1 MTPPEAQGS
10 MVSGAALLAR
20 PTAAPRIA
28 HVGNIANNAYS
39 NAKFQRRL
47 RLAADSYNYPF
58 EFVFGHPEWED
69 ADFDS
74 HLSLFQPPDWRA
86 VPFTNGYVRPPWAKY
101 LSGRRRPYSYSTHAE
116 ASSHL
121 GLSGQ
126 LLDTGRVWTAVPG
139 NDGTP
144 VQRVSLAVMLRRLIR
159 SAGQRYASLARQGQ
173 PNMLERLQLY
183 VLRCL
188 RLAMNYV
195 WAWRVQTGL
204 LLNDRLREMRTDMR
218 EISVDSHI
226 ARLGR
231 RLRPLDYTDLTCWR
245 SFRPLAQDYDL
256 TVLYGPEVTKAGLL
270 PPHRPY
276 IAFEHATMRT
286 LPFENTVQGRLLAL
300 GYRLAE
306 ACIITNPDVLG
317 SAKRLGLRHYRFIPH
332 PVDETK
338 YCPSETPLA
347 DELRRELRECL
358 ARAAGLGGSG
368 AAPLASQPLI
378 FFCPS
383 RHEWSNGSDSKRS
396 DRVIHAFGRYVREA
410 EPAGSPAAAL
420 VLTKWGTDVRASQ
433 QLCRELGIEGRVVWR
448 HPMHKMR
455 LLEYYRAADIV
466 LDQFHEAVGSFGT
479 VTVEAMACARPV
491 IMYFNPQV
499 HEWCLEE
506 NPPIQSALTTPEI
519 YGRLVALAGS
529 AERRAAVG
537 AQSRAWVERWHG
549 WQRVAELHL
558 ELYRE
563 VFDRRGDT
571 AAVRALEAIAA
582 RPPALET

>member
-1 MTPPEAQGS
+1 MTS
-10 MVSGAALLAR
+10 S
-20 PTAAPRIA
+20 PRIA

-47 RLAADSYNYPF
+47 GLAADSYNYPF

-69 ADFDS
+69 ADFDAR
-74 HLSLFQPPDWRA
+74 LSLFQPPDWRA
-86 VPFTNGYVRPPWAKY
+86 VPFTNGYLRPSWAKY
-101 LSGRRRPYSYSTHAE
+101 LSGRRCPYGYATYDE
-116 ASSHL
+116 ASSHS

-139 NDGTP
+139 NGGGAG
-144 VQRVSLAVMLRRLIR
+144 QEVSLAMTPRRLIR
-159 SAGQRYASLARQGQ
+159 SAGHRYATLARQGQ
-173 PNMLERLQLY
+173 PNTSERLELY
-183 VLRCL
+183 VLRL
-188 RLAMNYV
+188 ARLAMNYV

-204 LLNDRLREMRTDMR
+204 LLNDRLREMRADMR

-231 RLRPLDYTDLTCWR
+231 RLRSLDYTDLVCWR
-245 SFRPLAQDYDL
+245 SFRPLVQDYDL
-256 TVLYGPEVTKAGLL
+256 TVLYGPEVTKAALL
-270 PPHRPY
+270 PPDRPY
-276 IAFEHATMRT
+276 IAFEHGTMRT
-286 LPFENTVQGRLLAL
+286 LPFEDTLQGRLLAI
-300 GYRLAE
+300 GYQLAE
-306 ACIITNPDVLG
+306 ACIITNPDVVS

-338 YCPSETPLA
+338 YCPGETPLA
-347 DELRRELRECL
+347 DELRRELRV
-358 ARAAGLGGSG
+358 
-368 AAPLASQPLI
+368 PLI

-396 DRVIHAFGRYVREA
+396 DRVIRAFGRYVREA
-410 EPAGSPAAAL
+410 EPAGLPAAAL
-420 VLTKWGTDVRASQ
+420 VLTEWGTDVRASK

-466 LDQFHEAVGSFGT
+466 LDQFHDAVGSFGT

-506 NPPIQSALTTPEI
+506 NPPLQSALTTPEI

-549 WQRVAELHL
+549 WERVAELHL

-571 AAVRALEAIAA
+571 AAVQALEAIAA

>member
-1 MTPPEAQGS
+1 MTLPEAQDS
-10 MVSGAALLAR
+10 RVSGAALLAR
-20 PTAAPRIA
+20 QTAAPRIA

-47 RLAADSYNYPF
+47 GLAADSYNYAF

-69 ADFDS
+69 ADFGEQLDLY
-74 HLSLFQPPDWRA
+74 HPPDWPA
-86 VPFTNGYVRPPWAKY
+86 LQFTNGYARPHWARY
-101 LSGRRRPYSYSTHAE
+101 LSGRPDPYGYTGYDEARRE
-116 ASSHL
+116 A
-121 GLSGQ
+121 GIQGQ
-126 LLDTGRVWTAVPG
+126 YLDTGRVWTAVPATG
-139 NDGTP
+139 EPAGLGPTLML
-144 VQRVSLAVMLRRLIR
+144 RLRRLAHS
-159 SAGQRYASLARQGQ
+159 SAQRYASLARQGQ
-173 PNMLERLQLY
+173 LTPRERLEFLLLMLVRAAVDNVSLWRLQLG
-183 VLRCL
+183 V
-188 RLAMNYV
+188 AM
-195 WAWRVQTGL
+195 
-204 LLNDRLREMRTDMR
+204 NDRLRAIRSDMR
-218 EISVDSHI
+218 AVDTHSHLTQ
-226 ARLGR
+226 AGQ
-231 RLRPLDYTDLTCWR
+231 RLRPRNYSRLTCWR
-245 SFRPLAQDYDL
+245 SFRPLSQDYDL
-256 TVLYGPEVTKAGLL
+256 SVLYGLEVTKAGLL
-270 PPHRPY
+270 PPDRPY
-276 IAFEHATMRT
+276 IAFEHATMRS
-286 LPFENTVQGRLLAL
+286 LPFEDTVQGRLLAL
-300 GYRLAE
+300 GYQLAE
-306 ACIITNPDVLG
+306 ACIITNPDVLS

-338 YCPSETPLA
+338 YCPGETPLA
-347 DELRRELRECL
+347 DELRRELRV
-358 ARAAGLGGSG
+358 
-368 AAPLASQPLI
+368 PLI

-396 DRVIHAFGRYVREA
+396 DRVIRAFGRYVREA
-410 EPAGSPAAAL
+410 EPAGLPAAAL

-433 QLCRELGIEGRVVWR
+433 QLCRELGVEGRVVWL

-455 LLEYYRAADIV
+455 LLEYYRAADVV
-466 LDQFHEAVGSFGT
+466 LDQFHDAVGSFGT

-571 AAVRALEAIAA
+571 VAVRALEAITA
-582 RPPALET
+582 RPPALETET

>member
-1 MTPPEAQGS
+1 MIAT
-10 MVSGAALLAR
+10 
-20 PTAAPRIA
+20 PRIA

-47 RLAADSYNYPF
+47 GLAADSYNYPF

-69 ADFDS
+69 ADFGEQLDLY
-74 HLSLFQPPDWRA
+74 HPPDWPA
-86 VPFTNGYVRPPWAKY
+86 LQFTNGYARPHWARY
-101 LSGRRRPYSYSTHAE
+101 LSGRPDPYGYTGYDEARRE
-116 ASSHL
+116 A
-121 GLSGQ
+121 GIQGQ
-126 LLDTGRVWTAVPG
+126 YLDTGRVWTAVPATG
-139 NDGTP
+139 EPAGLGPTLTL
-144 VQRVSLAVMLRRLIR
+144 RLRRFAHS
-159 SAGQRYASLARQGQ
+159 SAQRYAALARQGQ
-173 PNMLERLQLY
+173 LTPRERLEFWVLMLVRAAVDNVSIWRLQLGI
-183 VLRCL
+183 
-188 RLAMNYV
+188 AM
-195 WAWRVQTGL
+195 
-204 LLNDRLREMRTDMR
+204 NDRLRTIRADMR
-218 EISVDSHI
+218 AVDTDSRL
-226 ARLGR
+226 ARAGR
-231 RLRPLDYTDLTCWR
+231 KLRPRSYSRLTCWR
-245 SFRPLAQDYDL
+245 SFRPLARDYDL
-256 TVLYGPEVTKAGLL
+256 TVLYGLEVTKAGLL
-270 PPHRPY
+270 PPDRPY

-286 LPFENTVQGRLLAL
+286 LPFENTLQGRLLAL

-338 YCPSETPLA
+338 YCPGETPLA

-396 DRVIHAFGRYVREA
+396 DRAIRAFGRYVREA
-410 EPAGSPAAAL
+410 EPAGLPAAAL

-529 AERRAAVG
+529 AERRAAIG

-549 WQRVAELHL
+549 WQRVAEAHL

-571 AAVRALEAIAA
+571 AAVRALGAIAA

>member
-1 MTPPEAQGS
+1 MTS
-10 MVSGAALLAR
+10 
-20 PTAAPRIA
+20 APRIA

-47 RLAADSYNYPF
+47 GLAADSYNYPF

-69 ADFDS
+69 ADFDA

-86 VPFTNGYVRPPWAKY
+86 VPFTNGYLRPSWAKY
-101 LSGRRRPYSYSTHAE
+101 LSGRRCPYGYATYDE
-116 ASSHL
+116 ASSHI

-139 NDGTP
+139 NSGTP
-144 VQRVSLAVMLRRLIR
+144 GQRVSLAVTLRRLIR
-159 SAGQRYASLARQGQ
+159 SAGQRYATLARQGQ
-173 PNMLERLQLY
+173 PNALEWFQLY
-183 VLRCL
+183 VLRGA

-204 LLNDRLREMRTDMR
+204 LLNDRLREMRVDMS
-218 EISVDSHI
+218 EISGDSHL

-245 SFRPLAQDYDL
+245 SFRPLSQDHDL

-270 PPHRPY
+270 PPERPY
-276 IAFEHATMRT
+276 IAFEHGTMRT
-286 LPFENTVQGRLLAL
+286 LPFEDTVQGRLLAL
-300 GYRLAE
+300 GYQLAE

-338 YCPSETPLA
+338 YCPGETSLA
-347 DELRRELRECL
+347 DELRRELRV
-358 ARAAGLGGSG
+358 
-368 AAPLASQPLI
+368 PLI

-396 DRVIHAFGRYVREA
+396 DRVIRAFGRYVREA
-410 EPAGSPAAAL
+410 EPAGLPAAAL
-420 VLTKWGTDVRASQ
+420 VLTKWGTEVRASQ
-433 QLCRELGIEGRVVWR
+433 QLCSELGIEGRVVWL
-448 HPMHKMR
+448 HPMHKMC
-455 LLEYYRAADIV
+455 LLEYYRAADVV

-479 VTVEAMACARPV
+479 VTVEAMACACPV

-519 YGRLVALAGS
+519 YGRIVALAGS

-549 WQRVAELHL
+549 WQRVAGMHL

-571 AAVRALEAIAA
+571 AAVRALEAITA
-582 RPPALET
+582 RPPALGI

>member
-1 MTPPEAQGS
+1 MTG
-10 MVSGAALLAR
+10 
-20 PTAAPRIA
+20 APRIA
-28 HVGNIANNAYS
+28 HIGNIANNAYS

-47 RLAADSYNYPF
+47 GISADSYNYPF
-58 EFVFGHPEWED
+58 EFIFGHPEWED
-69 ADFDS
+69 ADFEEQLDLY
-74 HLSLFQPPDWRA
+74 HPPDWPA
-86 VPFTNGYVRPPWAKY
+86 LHFTNGYERPRWARY
-101 LSGRRRPYSYSTHAE
+101 LSGRSDPYGYTGYAE
-116 ASSHL
+116 ARREAGMH
-121 GLSGQ
+121 GQ
-126 LLDTGRVWTAVPG
+126 YLDTGRVWTAAPTG
-139 NDGTP
+139 GGSAGLGPT
-144 VQRVSLAVMLRRLIR
+144 LMLRLRR
-159 SAGQRYASLARQGQ
+159 FARAAAQRYADLARQGQ
-173 PNMLERLQLY
+173 MTSREHLEF
-183 VLRCL
+183 
-188 RLAMNYV
+188 
-195 WAWRVQTGL
+195 L
-204 LLNDRLREMRTDMR
+204 LLVLVRAAVDNASGMRLILGIAMNDRLRAIRAEMRA
-218 EISVDSHI
+218 VDNDS
-226 ARLGR
+226 RLAEAGLKL
-231 RLRPLDYTDLTCWR
+231 RLRNYSRLTCWR
-245 SFRPLAQDYDL
+245 SFRPLSQDYDL
-256 TVLYGPEVTKAGLL
+256 TVLYGLDVTKAGLL
-270 PPHRPY
+270 PPGRPY

-286 LPFENTVQGRLLAL
+286 LPFEDTLQGRLLAL

-338 YCPSETPLA
+338 YCPGETPLA
-347 DELRRELRECL
+347 DELRRELRERL
-358 ARAAGLGGSG
+358 ARAAGLGGSS

-378 FFCPS
+378 FLCPS

-396 DRVIHAFGRYVREA
+396 DRVIRAFGRYVREA
-410 EPAGSPAAAL
+410 EPEGLPSAAL
-420 VLTKWGTDVRASQ
+420 VLTEWGTDVRASQ
-433 QLCRELGIEGRVVWR
+433 QLCRELGIEGRVVWC

-506 NPPIQSALTTPEI
+506 NPPIQSALTMPEI

-529 AERRAAVG
+529 AERRAAIG

-571 AAVRALEAIAA
+571 AAVRALEAITAQ
-582 RPPALET
+582 PPALET

>member
-1 MTPPEAQGS
+1 MIPPEAQDS

-20 PTAAPRIA
+20 QTGAPRIA

-47 RLAADSYNYPF
+47 GLAADSYNYPF

-69 ADFDS
+69 ADFDAR
-74 HLSLFQPPDWRA
+74 LRLFQPPDWRA
-86 VPFTNGYVRPPWAKY
+86 VPFTNGYVRPPWTKY
-101 LSGRRRPYSYSTHAE
+101 LSGRRRPYGYATYDE
-116 ASSHL
+116 ASSEI
-121 GLSGQ
+121 GLSNQ
-126 LLDTGRVWTAVPG
+126 ILDTGRVWTAVPG
-139 NDGTP
+139 NGSGAG
-144 VQRVSLAVMLRRLIR
+144 QKVSLAMALRRLMR
-159 SAGQRYASLARQGQ
+159 AAGQRYATLARQGQ
-173 PNMLERLQLY
+173 PNTLERLQLY
-183 VLRCL
+183 VLRWV

-204 LLNDRLREMRTDMR
+204 LLNDRLRETRVDMR
-218 EISVDSHI
+218 ETSVDSHI
-226 ARLGR
+226 AQLGR

-270 PPHRPY
+270 PPDRPY
-276 IAFEHATMRT
+276 IAFEHGTMRT
-286 LPFENTVQGRLLAL
+286 LPFENTLQGRLLAL

-338 YCPSETPLA
+338 YCPDETPRA
-347 DELRRELRECL
+347 EELRRELRECL
-358 ARAAGLGGSG
+358 TRAAGLGGSG

-410 EPAGSPAAAL
+410 EPAGLPAAAL

-499 HEWCLEE
+499 HKWCLEE

-537 AQSRAWVERWHG
+537 AQSRAWVKRWHG
-549 WQRVAELHL
+549 WQRVAEAHL

-563 VFDRRGDT
+563 VFDRRGNT
-571 AAVRALEAIAA
+571 AAVRALEAVAA
-582 RPPALET
+582 RPPTIGT

>member
-1 MTPPEAQGS
+1 MTVPEAQDS
-10 MVSGAALLAR
+10 MVSGAALPADQ
-20 PTAAPRIA
+20 TAAPRIA

-47 RLAADSYNYPF
+47 GITADSYNYPF

-69 ADFDS
+69 ADFGERLDLY
-74 HLSLFQPPDWRA
+74 HPPDWPA
-86 VPFTNGYVRPPWAKY
+86 LHFTNGYERPYWARY
-101 LSGRRRPYSYSTHAE
+101 LSGRPEPYGYAGYDEARRE
-116 ASSHL
+116 AGMH
-121 GLSGQ
+121 GQ
-126 LLDTGRVWTAVPG
+126 YLDTGRVWTAAPATG
-139 NDGTP
+139 EPAGLGPT
-144 VQRVSLAVMLRRLIR
+144 LALRLRRFAR
-159 SAGQRYASLARQGQ
+159 STAQRYAALARQGQ
-173 PNMLERLQLY
+173 LTPRERLEFVLLMLVRAAVDNVSMWRLQLGI
-183 VLRCL
+183 
-188 RLAMNYV
+188 AM
-195 WAWRVQTGL
+195 
-204 LLNDRLREMRTDMR
+204 NDRLRAIRADMR
-218 EISVDSHI
+218 AVDTDS
-226 ARLGR
+226 RLSQAGR
-231 RLRPLDYTDLTCWR
+231 KLRPRNYARLTCWR

-256 TVLYGPEVTKAGLL
+256 TVLYGLEVTKAGLL
-270 PPHRPY
+270 PLDRPY

-286 LPFENTVQGRLLAL
+286 LPFEDTLQGRLLAL
-300 GYRLAE
+300 GYQLAD

-338 YCPSETPLA
+338 YSPGETPLA

-358 ARAAGLGGSG
+358 ARDAGLGGSG

-396 DRVIHAFGRYVREA
+396 DRVIRAFGRYVREA
-410 EPAGSPAAAL
+410 EPAGLPAAAL

-433 QLCRELGIEGRVVWR
+433 QLCHTLGIDGRVVWR
-448 HPMHKMR
+448 HPMHKTR

-529 AERRAAVG
+529 AERRAAIG

-549 WQRVAELHL
+549 WQRVAQAHL
-558 ELYRE
+558 ELYCE

-582 RPPALET
+582 RPPTIGT

>member
-1 MTPPEAQGS
+1 M
-10 MVSGAALLAR
+10 
-20 PTAAPRIA
+20 TAAPRIA

-47 RLAADSYNYPF
+47 GLAADSYNYPF

-69 ADFDS
+69 ADFGEQLDLY
-74 HLSLFQPPDWRA
+74 HPPEWPALR
-86 VPFTNGYVRPPWAKY
+86 FTNGYERPHWAHY
-101 LSGRRRPYSYSTHAE
+101 LSGRPEPYGYTGYGE
-116 ASSHL
+116 ARCEAGMH
-121 GLSGQ
+121 GQ
-126 LLDTGRVWTAVPG
+126 YLDTGRVWTAAPATG
-139 NDGTP
+139 EPAGLGPT
-144 VQRVSLAVMLRRLIR
+144 LALRLRRLSR
-159 SAGQRYASLARQGQ
+159 AVAQRYAALARQGQ
-173 PNMLERLQLY
+173 LTPRERLEFLLLMLVRAAVDNVSVWRLQLGI
-183 VLRCL
+183 
-188 RLAMNYV
+188 AM
-195 WAWRVQTGL
+195 
-204 LLNDRLREMRTDMR
+204 NDRLRAIRADMR
-218 EISVDSHI
+218 AVDTDS
-226 ARLGR
+226 RLAQAGQK
-231 RLRPLDYTDLTCWR
+231 LRPRSYSRLTCWR
-245 SFRPLAQDYDL
+245 SFRPLVQDYDL
-256 TVLYGPEVTKAGLL
+256 TVLYGLEVTKAGLL
-270 PPHRPY
+270 PPDRPY
-276 IAFEHATMRT
+276 VAFEHSTMRT
-286 LPFENTVQGRLLAL
+286 LPFENTLQGRLLAL

-338 YCPSETPLA
+338 YCPGETPLA

-410 EPAGSPAAAL
+410 EPAGLPAAAL

-491 IMYFNPQV
+491 IMYFNPLV

-529 AERRAAVG
+529 AERRAAIG

-549 WQRVAELHL
+549 WQRVAEAHL

-571 AAVRALEAIAA
+571 AAVHALEAITA
-582 RPPALET
+582 RPPAEGWT

>member
-1 MTPPEAQGS
+1 MTG
-10 MVSGAALLAR
+10 
-20 PTAAPRIA
+20 APRIA

-47 RLAADSYNYPF
+47 GVAADSYNYAF

-69 ADFDS
+69 ADFAEQLDLY
-74 HLSLFQPPDWRA
+74 HPPDWLA
-86 VPFTNGYVRPPWAKY
+86 LHFTNGYTRPDWARY
-101 LSGRRRPYSYSTHAE
+101 LSGRSDPYGYTGYEAARRE
-116 ASSHL
+116 AGMH
-121 GLSGQ
+121 GQ
-126 LLDTGRVWTAVPG
+126 YLDTGRVWTAAPTG
-139 NDGTP
+139 GKP
-144 VQRVSLAVMLRRLIR
+144 AGLRLMPMLRLRRFARTAAL
-159 SAGQRYASLARQGQ
+159 RYAALARQGQ
-173 PNMLERLQLY
+173 LTPRERLEFLLLML
-183 VLRCL
+183 VRAAVDNAAGTRLLFGIAMNDRMRAIRADMRAVASDS
-188 RLAMNYV
+188 RLAQ
-195 WAWRVQTGL
+195 AG
-204 LLNDRLREMRTDMR
+204 EK
-218 EISVDSHI
+218 
-226 ARLGR
+226 
-231 RLRPLDYTDLTCWR
+231 LRPRNYSRLTCWR
-245 SFRPLAQDYDL
+245 SFRPLVQNYDL
-256 TVLYGPEVTKAGLL
+256 TVLYGLEVTKAGLL
-270 PPHRPY
+270 PPDRPY

-286 LPFENTVQGRLLAL
+286 LPFEDTLQGRLLAF

-306 ACIITNPDVLG
+306 ACIITNPDVLS
-317 SAKRLGLRHYRFIPH
+317 SAKRLGLQHYRFIPH

-338 YCPSETPLA
+338 YCPGETPLA
-347 DELRRELRECL
+347 DELRRELR
-358 ARAAGLGGSG
+358 A
-368 AAPLASQPLI
+368 PLI
-378 FFCPS
+378 FFSPS

-396 DRVIHAFGRYVREA
+396 DRVIRAFGRYVREA
-410 EPAGSPAAAL
+410 EPAGLPAAAL
-420 VLTKWGTDVRASQ
+420 VLTEWGTDVRASK

-466 LDQFHEAVGSFGT
+466 LDQFHDAVGSFGT

-549 WQRVAELHL
+549 WQRVAEMHL

-582 RPPALET
+582 RPPALETET

>member
-1 MTPPEAQGS
+1 
-10 MVSGAALLAR
+10 MVSGEAHQAFQ
-20 PTAAPRIA
+20 TAPPRIA

-47 RLAADSYNYPF
+47 GLAADSYNYAF

-69 ADFDS
+69 ADFGEQLDLY
-74 HLSLFQPPDWRA
+74 HPPDWPA
-86 VPFTNGYVRPPWAKY
+86 LQFTNGYARPQWARY
-101 LSGRRRPYSYSTHAE
+101 LSGRPDPYGYTGYDEARRE
-116 ASSHL
+116 A
-121 GLSGQ
+121 GIQGQ
-126 LLDTGRVWTAVPG
+126 YLDTGRVWTAVPAAG
-139 NDGTP
+139 RPTGFGP
-144 VQRVSLAVMLRRLIR
+144 VLELRLRRFAR
-159 SAGQRYASLARQGQ
+159 STAQRYASLVRQSQ
-173 PNMLERLQLY
+173 LTTRERVEFLVLMLIRAAVDNVSIWRLQLGI
-183 VLRCL
+183 
-188 RLAMNYV
+188 AM
-195 WAWRVQTGL
+195 
-204 LLNDRLREMRTDMR
+204 NDRLRAIRADMR
-218 EISVDSHI
+218 AVDTDS
-226 ARLGR
+226 RLAKVGQKLGPR
-231 RLRPLDYTDLTCWR
+231 SYSRLVCWR
-245 SFRPLAQDYDL
+245 SFRPLSQDYDL
-256 TVLYGPEVTKAGLL
+256 TVLYGLEVTKAGLL
-270 PPHRPY
+270 PPERPY

-300 GYRLAE
+300 GYQLAD

-338 YCPSETPLA
+338 YCPDETPLA
-347 DELRRELRECL
+347 NERRRELRKCL
-358 ARAAGLGGSG
+358 FRDAGLGGSG
-368 AAPLASQPLI
+368 AAPLASQPLL

-396 DRVIHAFGRYVREA
+396 DRVIRAFGRYVREA
-410 EPAGSPAAAL
+410 EPAGLPAAVL
-420 VLTKWGTDVRASQ
+420 VLTEWGTDVRASQ
-433 QLCRELGIEGRVVWR
+433 QLCRDLGIEGRVVWR

-537 AQSRAWVERWHG
+537 TQSRAWIERWHG
-549 WQRVAELHL
+549 WRRVAELHL

-563 VFDRRGDT
+563 VFDRRGNA

>member
-1 MTPPEAQGS
+1 MTS
-10 MVSGAALLAR
+10 
-20 PTAAPRIA
+20 APRIA

-47 RLAADSYNYPF
+47 GLAADSYNYPF

-69 ADFDS
+69 ADFDA

-101 LSGRRRPYSYSTHAE
+101 LSGRRHPYSYTTHAE
-116 ASSHL
+116 ASSHI

-139 NDGTP
+139 NGGTP
-144 VQRVSLAVMLRRLIR
+144 VQRISLAVTLRRLIR

-173 PNMLERLQLY
+173 PNTLERLQLY

-204 LLNDRLREMRTDMR
+204 LLNDRLREMRVDMR
-218 EISVDSHI
+218 EISMDSHI
-226 ARLGR
+226 ARVGR
-231 RLRPLDYTDLTCWR
+231 HMRPLDYTDLTCWR
-245 SFRPLAQDYDL
+245 SFRPLSQDYDL

-270 PPHRPY
+270 PPDRPY

-286 LPFENTVQGRLLAL
+286 LPFEDTLQGRLLAL

-306 ACIITNPDVLG
+306 ACIITNPDVLD
-317 SAKRLGLRHYRFIPH
+317 SAKRLGLQHYRFIPH

-338 YCPSETPLA
+338 YCPGETPLA
-347 DELRRELRECL
+347 DELRRELRV
-358 ARAAGLGGSG
+358 
-368 AAPLASQPLI
+368 PLI

-396 DRVIHAFGRYVREA
+396 DRVIRAFGRYVREA
-410 EPAGSPAAAL
+410 EPAGLPAAAL
-420 VLTKWGTDVRASQ
+420 VLTEWGTDVRASK
-433 QLCRELGIEGRVVWR
+433 QLCQELGIEARVVWR

-571 AAVRALEAIAA
+571 AAVQALEAITAQ
-582 RPPALET
+582 PPVAGT

>member
-1 MTPPEAQGS
+1 M
-10 MVSGAALLAR
+10 
-20 PTAAPRIA
+20 TAAPRIA

-47 RLAADSYNYPF
+47 GLAADSYNYPF

-69 ADFDS
+69 ADFDAS
-74 HLSLFQPPDWRA
+74 LGLFQPPASGA

-101 LSGRRRPYSYSTHAE
+101 ISGRRCPYSYTTYEE
-116 ASSHL
+116 ASSHTD
-121 GLSGQ
+121 LSGQ

-139 NDGTP
+139 KGGVP
-144 VQRVSLAVMLRRLIR
+144 GRKGPLVVLLRRLIR
-159 SAGQRYASLARQGQ
+159 AAGQRYATLNRQGQ
-173 PNMLERLQLY
+173 PNAPERLQLY
-183 VLRCL
+183 ILRWA

-195 WAWRVQTGL
+195 WAWRVQAGL
-204 LLNDRLREMRTDMR
+204 LLNDRLQEMRADMR
-218 EISVDSHI
+218 EISRDSHL
-226 ARLGR
+226 ARIGH
-231 RLRPLDYTDLTCWR
+231 RLRPRDYTDLAYLACWR

-270 PPHRPY
+270 PPDRPY
-276 IAFEHATMRT
+276 IAFEHGTMRT
-286 LPFENTVQGRLLAL
+286 LPFENTLQGRLLAL
-300 GYRLAE
+300 GYQQAD

-338 YCPSETPLA
+338 YCPDETSLTN
-347 DELRRELRECL
+347 ELRRELRECL
-358 ARAAGLGGSG
+358 FRDAGLGGSG
-368 AAPLASQPLI
+368 AAPLASQPLL

-396 DRVIHAFGRYVREA
+396 DRVIRAFGRYVREA
-410 EPAGSPAAAL
+410 EPAGLPAAAL

-433 QLCRELGIEGRVVWR
+433 QLCHDLGIEGRVVWR

-466 LDQFHEAVGSFGT
+466 LDQFHGAVGSFGT

-506 NPPIQSALTTPEI
+506 NPPIQSALSTPEI
-519 YGRLVALAGS
+519 YGQLVALAGS
-529 AERRAAVG
+529 GERRAAVG

-549 WQRVAELHL
+549 WRRVAEMHL

-563 VFDRRGDT
+563 VFHRRGDT

>member
-1 MTPPEAQGS
+1 M
-10 MVSGAALLAR
+10 
-20 PTAAPRIA
+20 TAAPRIA

-47 RLAADSYNYPF
+47 GLAADSYNYPF

-69 ADFDS
+69 ADFDAG
-74 HLSLFQPPDWRA
+74 LGLFQPPASGA

-101 LSGRRRPYSYSTHAE
+101 ISGRRCPYSYTTYEE
-116 ASSHL
+116 ASSHT

-139 NDGTP
+139 NGGVP
-144 VQRVSLAVMLRRLIR
+144 GRKGSLVVLLRRLIR
-159 SAGQRYASLARQGQ
+159 AAGQRYATLNRQGQ
-173 PNMLERLQLY
+173 PNAPERLQLY
-183 VLRCL
+183 VLRWA

-204 LLNDRLREMRTDMR
+204 LLNDRLQEMRADMR
-218 EISVDSHI
+218 EISRDSHL
-226 ARLGR
+226 ARIGR
-231 RLRPLDYTDLTCWR
+231 RLRPRDYTDLACLACWR

-270 PPHRPY
+270 PPDRPY
-276 IAFEHATMRT
+276 IAFEHGTMRT
-286 LPFENTVQGRLLAL
+286 LPFENTLQGRLLAL
-300 GYRLAE
+300 GYQQAD

-338 YCPSETPLA
+338 YCPGETPLA
-347 DELRRELRECL
+347 NERRRELRRELRV
-358 ARAAGLGGSG
+358 
-368 AAPLASQPLI
+368 PLI

-396 DRVIHAFGRYVREA
+396 DRVIRAFGRYVREA
-410 EPAGSPAAAL
+410 EPAGLPAAAL

-433 QLCRELGIEGRVVWR
+433 QLCHDLGIEGRVVWR

-529 AERRAAVG
+529 AARRAAVG

-549 WQRVAELHL
+549 WRRVAEMHL

>member
-1 MTPPEAQGS
+1 MPRSRDSTVSEEAHQAS
-10 MVSGAALLAR
+10 R
-20 PTAAPRIA
+20 TAPPRIA

-47 RLAADSYNYPF
+47 GLAADSYNYPF

-69 ADFDS
+69 ADFREQLDLY
-74 HLSLFQPPDWRA
+74 HPPDWPA
-86 VPFTNGYVRPPWAKY
+86 LQFTNGYARPQWARY
-101 LSGRRRPYSYSTHAE
+101 LSGRPDPYGYTGYDEARRE
-116 ASSHL
+116 A
-121 GLSGQ
+121 GIQGQ
-126 LLDTGRVWTAVPG
+126 YLDTGRVWTAVPAAG
-139 NDGTP
+139 RPTGFGP
-144 VQRVSLAVMLRRLIR
+144 ALELRLRRFAR
-159 SAGQRYASLARQGQ
+159 STAQRYASLVRQSQ
-173 PNMLERLQLY
+173 LTTRERVEFLVLILIRAAVDNVSIWRLQLGI
-183 VLRCL
+183 
-188 RLAMNYV
+188 AM
-195 WAWRVQTGL
+195 
-204 LLNDRLREMRTDMR
+204 NDRLRAIRADMR
-218 EISVDSHI
+218 AVDTDS
-226 ARLGR
+226 RLAKVGQKLGPR
-231 RLRPLDYTDLTCWR
+231 SYSRLVCWR
-245 SFRPLAQDYDL
+245 SFRPLSQDYDL
-256 TVLYGPEVTKAGLL
+256 TVLYGLEVTKAGLL
-270 PPHRPY
+270 PPERPY

-300 GYRLAE
+300 GYQLAD

-338 YCPSETPLA
+338 YCPDETPLA
-347 DELRRELRECL
+347 NERRRELRKCL
-358 ARAAGLGGSG
+358 FRDAGLGGSG
-368 AAPLASQPLI
+368 AAPLASQPLL

-396 DRVIHAFGRYVREA
+396 DRVIRAFGRYVREA
-410 EPAGSPAAAL
+410 EPAGLPAAAL

-433 QLCRELGIEGRVVWR
+433 QLCRDLGIEGRVVWL

-466 LDQFHEAVGSFGT
+466 LDQFNDDVGSFGT

-529 AERRAAVG
+529 AARRAAVG

-549 WQRVAELHL
+549 WQRVAEMHL
-558 ELYRE
+558 DLYRE

-571 AAVRALEAIAA
+571 AAVRALEAIAT

>member
-1 MTPPEAQGS
+1 M
-10 MVSGAALLAR
+10 
-20 PTAAPRIA
+20 TAAPRIA

-47 RLAADSYNYPF
+47 GLAADSYNYPF

-69 ADFDS
+69 ADFDA
-74 HLSLFQPPDWRA
+74 HLSLFQPPTGRA

-101 LSGRRRPYSYSTHAE
+101 ISGRRFPYSYTTYEE
-116 ASSHL
+116 ASSHA

-126 LLDTGRVWTAVPG
+126 LLDTGRVWAAVPDSSG
-139 NDGTP
+139 APG
-144 VQRVSLAVMLRRLIR
+144 RKGSLVVLLRRLIR
-159 SAGQRYASLARQGQ
+159 AAGQRYATLNRQGQ
-173 PNMLERLQLY
+173 PNAPEWLQLY
-183 VLRCL
+183 VLRWA

-204 LLNDRLREMRTDMR
+204 LLNDRLQEMRADMH
-218 EISVDSHI
+218 EISRDSHL

-231 RLRPLDYTDLTCWR
+231 RLRPRDYTDLACLACWR

-270 PPHRPY
+270 PPDRPY
-276 IAFEHATMRT
+276 VAFEHGTMRT
-286 LPFENTVQGRLLAL
+286 LPFENTLQGQLLAL
-300 GYRLAE
+300 GYQLAD

-338 YCPSETPLA
+338 YCPGETPLA
-347 DELRRELRECL
+347 NELRRELRV
-358 ARAAGLGGSG
+358 
-368 AAPLASQPLI
+368 PLI

-396 DRVIHAFGRYVREA
+396 DRVIRAFGRYVREA
-410 EPAGSPAAAL
+410 EPAGLPAAAL

-433 QLCRELGIEGRVVWR
+433 QLCHDLGIEGRVVWR

-466 LDQFHEAVGSFGT
+466 LDQFHDAVGSFGT

-491 IMYFNPQV
+491 IMYFNPQA

-519 YGRLVALAGS
+519 YGQLVALAGS

-549 WQRVAELHL
+549 WRPVAELHM

-571 AAVRALEAIAA
+571 AAVQALEAIAA

>member
-1 MTPPEAQGS
+1 MTS
-10 MVSGAALLAR
+10 
-20 PTAAPRIA
+20 APRIA

-47 RLAADSYNYPF
+47 GLAADSYNYPF

-69 ADFDS
+69 ADFGEQLD
-74 HLSLFQPPDWRA
+74 LYNPPDW
-86 VPFTNGYVRPPWAKY
+86 PTLQFTNGYARPHWTRY
-101 LSGRRRPYSYSTHAE
+101 LSGRPDPYGYTGYGE
-116 ASSHL
+116 AQREAGMH
-121 GLSGQ
+121 GQ
-126 LLDTGRVWTAVPG
+126 YLDTGRVWTAAPATG
-139 NDGTP
+139 EPAGLGPTLM
-144 VQRVSLAVMLRRLIR
+144 RRLRRFAHA
-159 SAGQRYASLARQGQ
+159 AGQRYAALARQGQ
-173 PNMLERLQLY
+173 LTPRERLEY
-183 VLRCL
+183 MYL
-188 RLAMNYV
+188 RLVRGAVDNSSGMRLRFGIAM
-195 WAWRVQTGL
+195 
-204 LLNDRLREMRTDMR
+204 NDRLRAIRADMR
-218 EISVDSHI
+218 AVAGDSHL
-226 ARLGR
+226 AQAGWK
-231 RLRPLDYTDLTCWR
+231 LRPRSYSRLTCWR
-245 SFRPLAQDYDL
+245 SFRPLSQDYDL
-256 TVLYGPEVTKAGLL
+256 TVLYGLEVTKAGLL
-270 PPHRPY
+270 PPDRPY
-276 IAFEHATMRT
+276 IAFEHGTMRT
-286 LPFENTVQGRLLAL
+286 LPFEDTLQGRLLAF

-338 YCPSETPLA
+338 YCPGETPLA
-347 DELRRELRECL
+347 DELRRELRV
-358 ARAAGLGGSG
+358 
-368 AAPLASQPLI
+368 PLI

-383 RHEWSNGSDSKRS
+383 RHEWNNGSDSKRS
-396 DRVIHAFGRYVREA
+396 DRAIRAFGRYVREA
-410 EPAGSPAAAL
+410 EPAGLPAAAL
-420 VLTKWGTDVRASQ
+420 VLTEWGTDVRASK

-529 AERRAAVG
+529 AERCAAVG

-571 AAVRALEAIAA
+571 VAVRALEAITA
-582 RPPALET
+582 RPPALETET

>member
-1 MTPPEAQGS
+1 MES
-10 MVSGAALLAR
+10 SLICII
-20 PTAAPRIA
+20 PRIGPA
-28 HVGNIANNAYS
+28 LH
-39 NAKFQRRL
+39 
-47 RLAADSYNYPF
+47 
-58 EFVFGHPEWED
+58 
-69 ADFDS
+69 
-74 HLSLFQPPDWRA
+74 
-86 VPFTNGYVRPPWAKY
+86 FTNGYARPHWARY
-101 LSGRRRPYSYSTHAE
+101 LSGRPDPYGYTGYDE
-116 ASSHL
+116 A
-121 GLSGQ
+121 
-126 LLDTGRVWTAVPG
+126 R
-139 NDGTP
+139 
-144 VQRVSLAVMLRRLIR
+144 QR
-159 SAGQRYASLARQGQ
+159 GRYAGPIPRYGPGVDRCTSATGEPAGTWSHADATAAAFRPAPPRNDMQSLARQGQ
-173 PNMLERLQLY
+173 LTPRERLEFLLLMLVRAAVDNVSLWRLQLG
-183 VLRCL
+183 V
-188 RLAMNYV
+188 AM
-195 WAWRVQTGL
+195 
-204 LLNDRLREMRTDMR
+204 NDRLRAIRADMR
-218 EISVDSHI
+218 AVDTDS
-226 ARLGR
+226 RLAQAGQ
-231 RLRPLDYTDLTCWR
+231 RLRPRNYSRLTCWR
-245 SFRPLAQDYDL
+245 SFRPLSQDYDL
-256 TVLYGPEVTKAGLL
+256 TVLYGLEVTKAGLL
-270 PPHRPY
+270 PPDRPY
-276 IAFEHATMRT
+276 IAFEHGTMRT
-286 LPFENTVQGRLLAL
+286 LPFENTLQGRLLAL

-306 ACIITNPDVLG
+306 ACIITNPDVVG

-338 YCPSETPLA
+338 YCPGETPLA
-347 DELRRELRECL
+347 DELRRELRV
-358 ARAAGLGGSG
+358 
-368 AAPLASQPLI
+368 PLI

-396 DRVIHAFGRYVREA
+396 DRVIRAFGRYVREA
-410 EPAGSPAAAL
+410 EPAGLPAAAL
-420 VLTKWGTDVRASQ
+420 VLTEWGTDVRASK

-466 LDQFHEAVGSFGT
+466 LDQFHDAVGSFGT

-549 WQRVAELHL
+549 WRRVAELHL

>member
-1 MTPPEAQGS
+1 
-10 MVSGAALLAR
+10 MVSGEAHQASQ
-20 PTAAPRIA
+20 TAPPRIA

-47 RLAADSYNYPF
+47 GLAADSYNYPF

-69 ADFDS
+69 ADFREQLDLY
-74 HLSLFQPPDWRA
+74 HPPDWPALR
-86 VPFTNGYVRPPWAKY
+86 FTNGYKRPHWSRY
-101 LSGRRRPYSYSTHAE
+101 LSGRPEPYGYAGYDEARRE
-116 ASSHL
+116 A
-121 GLSGQ
+121 GIQGQ
-126 LLDTGRVWTAVPG
+126 YLDTGRVWTAVPAAG
-139 NDGTP
+139 RPTGFGP
-144 VQRVSLAVMLRRLIR
+144 ALELRLRRFAR
-159 SAGQRYASLARQGQ
+159 STAQRYASLVRQSQ
-173 PNMLERLQLY
+173 LTTRERVEFLVLILIRAAVDNVSIWRLQLGI
-183 VLRCL
+183 
-188 RLAMNYV
+188 AM
-195 WAWRVQTGL
+195 
-204 LLNDRLREMRTDMR
+204 NDRLRAIRADMR
-218 EISVDSHI
+218 AVDTDS
-226 ARLGR
+226 RLAKVGQKLGPR
-231 RLRPLDYTDLTCWR
+231 SYSRLVCWR
-245 SFRPLAQDYDL
+245 SFRPLSQDYDL
-256 TVLYGPEVTKAGLL
+256 TVLYGLEVTKAGLL
-270 PPHRPY
+270 PPERPY

-300 GYRLAE
+300 GYQLAD

-338 YCPSETPLA
+338 YCPGETPLA
-347 DELRRELRECL
+347 DELRRELRV
-358 ARAAGLGGSG
+358 
-368 AAPLASQPLI
+368 PLI

-396 DRVIHAFGRYVREA
+396 DRVIRAFGRYVREA
-410 EPAGSPAAAL
+410 EPAGLPAAAL
-420 VLTKWGTDVRASQ
+420 VLTEWGTDVRASR
-433 QLCRELGIEGRVVWR
+433 QLCRDLGIEGRVVWL

-466 LDQFHEAVGSFGT
+466 LDQFNDDVGSFGT
-479 VTVEAMACARPV
+479 VTVEAMACGRPV

-549 WQRVAELHL
+549 WRRVAELHL

-571 AAVRALEAIAA
+571 AAVRALEAIAT
-582 RPPALET
+582 RPPVLET